1 MLILVK
7 YPESILRVKAEPVEQ
22 MNKEIDDLIHNM
34 ADVMYLDDGVGL
46 AAPQVGISKRV
57 VVLDVGDGLKS
68 ILNPKIIEKSKEEET
83 MEEGC
88 LSLPEIHVHVSR
100 SSRIVVQGRNENDKL
115 IQVEADGLLAR
126 VLQHEIDH
134 LNGILIID
142 FASSISRSLL
152 KPKLKKLEKE
162 NK

>member
-1 MLILVK
+1 MLTLVK
-7 YPESILRVKAEPVEQ
+7 YPESILRAKAEPVQQ
-22 MNKEIDDLIHNM
+22 MDKEIDDLIHHM
-34 ADVMYLDDGVGL
+34 ANVMYLDDGVGL

-57 VVLDVGDGLKS
+57 IVLDIGDGLKS
-68 ILNPKIIEKSKEEET
+68 VLNPEIIEKSKEEENI
-83 MEEGC
+83 EEGC
-88 LSLPEIHVHVSR
+88 LSLPEIRVDVSR
-100 SSRIVVQGRNENDKL
+100 PFRIVVQGRNENDKR

-142 FASSISRSLL
+142 FASSVSRSLL

>member
-1 MLILVK
+1 MLTLVK
-7 YPESILRVKAEPVEQ
+7 YPESILRAKAEPVQQ
-22 MNKEIDDLIHNM
+22 MDKEIDDLIHHM
-34 ADVMYLDDGVGL
+34 ANVMYLDDGVGL

-57 VVLDVGDGLKS
+57 IVLDIGDGLKS
-68 ILNPKIIEKSKEEET
+68 VLNPEIIEKSKEEENI
-83 MEEGC
+83 EEGC
-88 LSLPEIHVHVSR
+88 LSLPEIRVDVSR
-100 SSRIVVQGRNENDKL
+100 PFRIVVQGRNENDKQ

-142 FASSISRSLL
+142 FASSVSRSLL
-152 KPKLKKLEKE
+152 RPKLKKLEKE